1 MATPRVKGVILDI
14 DGTLID
20 SNDAHAKAWVDAFRE
35 FDYDVPYERARALVG
50 MGGDNLLPEAINLEK
65 DSEEGEALSKRRGE
79 IFKEKYLHTI
89 NPFAG
94 TRDLLKRMRDEGL
107 EIAIGTSANK
117 KELKPLLEIADV
129 LDLIDS
135 KTSAD
140 DAESSKPD
148 PDIIHAALKR
158 LKMASDEVLM
168 VGDTPYDIEAA
179 GKAGVRTIAFRS
191 GGWTDDGLRGAI
203 AIYAGPWDLLDRF
216 ETSPLAKPETKT
228 KKT

>member
-1 MATPRVKGVILDI
+1 MAPPRTAIKGVILDV

-20 SNDAHAKAWVDAFRE
+20 SNDAHARAWVDAFEE
-35 FDYDVPYERARALVG
+35 FGYPVPYSRARALVG
-50 MGGDNLLPEAINLEK
+50 MGGDNFLPEAINLEK
-65 DSEEGEALSKRRGE
+65 DTEEGEALSKRRGE
-79 IFKEKYLHTI
+79 IFKERYLKTI

-94 TRDLLKRMRDEGL
+94 TRDLQKRMKDEGL
-107 EIAIGTSANK
+107 EIAIGTSAGK
-117 KELKPLLEIADV
+117 EELKPLLEIADV

-135 KTSAD
+135 KTSSD

-179 GKAGVRTIAFRS
+179 GKAGVATVAFRS
-191 GGWTDDGLRGAI
+191 GGWTEDGLKGAI
-203 AIYAGPWDLLDRF
+203 AVYAGPWDLLDRF
-216 ETSPLAKPETKT
+216 DTSPLARADTK
-228 KKT
+228 

>member
-1 MATPRVKGVILDI
+1 MAAPRVKGVILDI

-35 FDYDVPYERARALVG
+35 FDYDVPYARARALVG

-65 DSEEGEALSKRRGE
+65 DTEEGEALSKRRGE
-79 IFKEKYLHTI
+79 IFKEKYLRTI

-94 TRDLLKRMRDEGL
+94 TRDMVKRMRDEGL
-107 EIAIGTSANK
+107 EIAIGTSASK
-117 KELKPLLEIADV
+117 KELNPLLEIADV

-140 DAESSKPD
+140 DAENSKPD

-168 VGDTPYDIEAA
+168 VGDTPYDIESA
-179 GKAGVRTIAFRS
+179 GKAGVRTVAFRS
-191 GGWTDDGLRGAI
+191 GGWTDEGLRGAI
-203 AIYAGPWDLLDRF
+203 AVYAGPWDLLDRF
-216 ETSPLAKPETKT
+216 DTSPFAKPETK
-228 KKT
+228 KS

>member
-35 FDYDVPYERARALVG
+35 FDYDVPYARARALVG
-50 MGGDNLLPEAINLEK
+50 MGGDNLLPEAINVDKE
-65 DSEEGEALSKRRGE
+65 SEEGEALSKRRGE
-79 IFKEKYLHTI
+79 IFEQKYLHTI

-94 TRDLLKRMRDEGL
+94 TRGMIERMRDEGL
-107 EIAIGTSANK
+107 EIAIGTSASN

-129 LDLIDS
+129 LDLIDT

-179 GKAGVRTIAFRS
+179 GKAGVRTVAFRS

-203 AIYAGPWDLLDRF
+203 AVYAGPWDLLDRF
-216 ETSPLAKPETKT
+216 DTSPFAKPE
-228 KKT
+228 KKS

>member
-1 MATPRVKGVILDI
+1 MAAPRIRGVILDV

-20 SNDAHAKAWVDAFRE
+20 SNDAHARAWVDAFAE

-50 MGGDNLLPEAINLEK
+50 MGGDNLLPEAIRIEK
-65 DSEEGEALSKRRGE
+65 ESAEGEALSKRRGE
-79 IFKEKYLHTI
+79 IFKERYLRAI
-89 NPFAG
+89 NPFAS
-94 TRDLLKRMRDEGL
+94 TRELLQRMRDEGL
-107 EIAIGTSANK
+107 EIAIGTSAK
-117 KELKPLLEIADV
+117 KEELKPLLEIADV

-148 PDIIHAALKR
+148 PDIIEAALKR
-158 LKMASDEVLM
+158 LKLPTDEVLM

-179 GKAGVRTIAFRS
+179 GRAGVRTIAFRS
-191 GGWTDDGLRGAI
+191 GGWPDSGLAGAI

-216 ETSPLAKPETKT
+216 DTSPLARE
-228 KKT
+228 KKR